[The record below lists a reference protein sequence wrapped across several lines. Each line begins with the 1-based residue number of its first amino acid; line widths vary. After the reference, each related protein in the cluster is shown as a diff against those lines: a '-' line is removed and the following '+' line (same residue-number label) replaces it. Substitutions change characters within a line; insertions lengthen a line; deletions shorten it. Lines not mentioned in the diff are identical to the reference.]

1 MARKNDIVRVEEDD
15 EDLPL
20 VPFAGQQLIQGVAR
34 SVSALESI
42 AKSLIERQ
50 DQNDATVKALVA
62 EVTKLRKEN
71 RNNTV
76 MTSQAASEAEALNS
90 IGLNLRG
97 PIRYG
102 ADGRGAE
109 DGKDN
114 FEAYMQKFGEMIEG
128 GKLPPESD
136 PRF

>member
-1 MARKNDIVRVEEDD
+1 MARKNDIVRLEDD
-15 EDLPL
+15 DHKDLPL
-20 VPFAGQQLIQGVAR
+20 ISSATQAVAR

-50 DQNDATVKALVA
+50 DKNDATVQALMA

-71 RNNTV
+71 RNNAV

-102 ADGRGAE
+102 ADGRGGE

-114 FEAYMQKFGEMIEG
+114 FEAYGDMIEG